1 MRIERV
7 RKEFNPK
14 LYMRLSQDDLV
25 TVSLY
30 FVLESGDTPTFEKL
44 VAECFER
51 FPQRFALLG
60 YPQWP
65 NAAVINKSWLRCR
78 TDKKLITGNV
88 AGGFNL
94 TPSGKHLVEKTLV
107 RLNAKP
113 ISSMSLKKGDKQ
125 TMEGRVV
132 ERIEKSPAYEKFQ
145 ETKSLDDTTEYEA
158 SDLFYATMEST
169 PEILLKNYEI
179 MLQHLQNY
187 NREDLIEF
195 VKKIREKFNDR
206 FGGVKPRGGMMPK
219 KTTKNRK
226 EE

>member
-1 MRIERV
+1 
-7 RKEFNPK
+7 
-14 LYMRLSQDDLV
+14 MRLSQDDLV

-30 FVLESGDTPTFEKL
+30 FILESGDTPTFERL
-44 VAECFER
+44 VAESFER
-51 FPQRFALLG
+51 FPQRFALSG

-65 NAAVINKSWLRCR
+65 NAAIINKSWLRCR

-94 TPSGKHLVEKTLV
+94 TPRGKLLVEKTLLK
-107 RLNAKP
+107 LNAP
-113 ISSMSLKKGDKQ
+113 APDGFQLKKGDKQ
-125 TMEGRVV
+125 TMSGRVV
-132 ERIEKSPAYEKFQ
+132 ERIERSIAYEKFQ
-145 ETKSLDDTTEYEA
+145 KTKSFDDVTEYEA
-158 SDLFYATMEST
+158 SDVFYATMEST
-169 PEILLKNYEI
+169 PETLLKNYEV

-195 VKKIREKFNDR
+195 VRKIKEKFNYR

-219 KTTKNRK
+219 KTIKNKK

>member
-1 MRIERV
+1 MQ
-7 RKEFNPK
+7 
-14 LYMRLSQDDLV
+14 LSQDDLV

-30 FVLESGDTPTFEKL
+30 FVLESGDTPTFERL

-51 FPQRFALLG
+51 FPKRFALSG

-94 TPSGKHLVEKTLV
+94 TPKGKLIVEKTLV
-107 RLNAKP
+107 KLNAR
-113 ISSMSLKKGDKQ
+113 SMEGVNLKKGDKQ
-125 TMEGRVV
+125 TMSGRVV
-132 ERIEKSPAYEKFQ
+132 ERIERSLAYEKFQ
-145 ETKSLDDTTEYEA
+145 KAKSLDDITEYEA

-179 MLQHLQNY
+179 ILQHLQNY
-187 NREDLIEF
+187 NRGDLIEF
-195 VKKIREKFNDR
+195 IRKIREKFSDR

-219 KTTKNRK
+219 KTTKNK
-226 EE
+226 EGE